1 MIYQSDCEASHSE
14 ARHRCQFYPIDELH
28 VLLSLSGSEGDF
40 EVKMIHEFFRNV
52 PAGREA

>member
-14 ARHRCQFYPIDELH
+14 VRHRCQFYPVDELH

-40 EVKMIHEFFRNV
+40 EAKMIHEFFRNV